1 MARAETQSPE
11 EELRSYNEELQ
22 SANEEL
28 QSMNEELETSKEELQ
43 SLNEELA
50 TVNAELQGKNEALS
64 SANDDIRNL
73 LDSTKIA
80 TLFLDT
86 RLCVKRFTPEV
97 TKVINLVQED
107 IGRPVSHFKTNLVGD
122 NLAQHAQEVLDTLL
136 PKETEIRSTDGQWY
150 LKRIT
155 ALPSDPQCH
164 RRRRRYF
171 HRHHRT

>member
-1 MARAETQSPE
+1 MARAEKQSPE

-28 QSMNEELETSKEELQ
+28 QSLNEELETSKEELQ

-50 TVNAELQGKNEALS
+50 TVNAELQGKNEELS

-97 TKVINLVQED
+97 AQSHQLGPGRRWQTRGPLQIQFGRTKIWLNN
-107 IGRPVSHFKTNLVGD
+107 RKKSWT
-122 NLAQHAQEVLDTLL
+122 
-136 PKETEIRSTDGQWY
+136 
-150 LKRIT
+150 
-155 ALPSDPQCH
+155 PSC
-164 RRRRRYF
+164 RRKMKSAAPMASG
-171 HRHHRT
+171 T